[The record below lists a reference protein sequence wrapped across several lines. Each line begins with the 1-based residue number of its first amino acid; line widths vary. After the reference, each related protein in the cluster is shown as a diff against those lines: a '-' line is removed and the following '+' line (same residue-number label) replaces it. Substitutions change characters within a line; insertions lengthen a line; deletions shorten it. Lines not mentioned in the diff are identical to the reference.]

1 MAENGLLLGGRLRI
15 AVHRRIGLLF
25 QLLRFVFGAVLD
37 GFGLRLGLLG
47 QIVSAVDGV
56 VFDGLGLIHQLL
68 ALFAGVIL
76 DRGGLGLG
84 VVGDGVG
91 LLGGF
96 IFNRRG
102 FVLQLVCLRGG
113 LFFDFICRRFRFVRQ
128 IVRFFWAASFICSAL
143 SLALSR
149 LASTLEE
156 SSQPATNNPIK
167 EANSTLFHTFIV
179 YILAETL
186 LMVIAFCLP
195 ILGQVLLKL
204 QI

>member
-1 MAENGLLLGGRLRI
+1 MAYCWVAGCVLPFTAASVSCFNSC
-15 AVHRRIGLLF
+15 VLF
-25 QLLRFVFGAVLD
+25 SALFLMASV
-37 GFGLRLGLLG
+37 RLGLLG

-113 LFFDFICRRFRFVRQ
+113 LFLISSAVAF
-128 IVRFFWAASFICSAL
+128 AL
-143 SLALSR
+143 SVRSSAFSGRRLSSARRCLLALSV

>member
-76 DRGGLGLG
+76 IAAALALAS
-84 VVGDGVG
+84 
-91 LLGGF
+91 
-96 IFNRRG
+96 
-102 FVLQLVCLRGG
+102 LVMASACLAASS
-113 LFFDFICRRFRFVRQ
+113 LIAEALSFSWSACV
-128 IVRFFWAASFICSAL
+128 AASF
-143 SLALSR
+143 
-149 LASTLEE
+149 
-156 SSQPATNNPIK
+156 
-167 EANSTLFHTFIV
+167 
-179 YILAETL
+179 
-186 LMVIAFCLP
+186 
-195 ILGQVLLKL
+195 
-204 QI
+204 

>member
-113 LFFDFICRRFRFVRQ
+113 LFLISSAVAF
-128 IVRFFWAASFICSAL
+128 AL
-143 SLALSR
+143 SVRSSAFSGRRLSSAR
-149 LASTLEE
+149 RCLWLYRVGVNLGRVITAGNQ
-156 SSQPATNNPIK
+156 QPDK
-167 EANSTLFHTFIV
+167 
-179 YILAETL
+179 
-186 LMVIAFCLP
+186 
-195 ILGQVLLKL
+195 GG
-204 QI
+204 